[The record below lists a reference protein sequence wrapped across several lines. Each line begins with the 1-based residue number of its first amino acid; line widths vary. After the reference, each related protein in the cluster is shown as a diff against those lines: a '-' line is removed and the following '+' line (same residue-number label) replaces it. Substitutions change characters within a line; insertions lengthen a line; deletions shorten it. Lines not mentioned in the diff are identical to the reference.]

1 MYSRRTPSRYR
12 FAKFQSHY
20 DFSHQ
25 QCQKPHLRRL
35 GSLVFWSC
43 LTLSEPSW
51 SASRVGAVA
60 LTGSNVDPPNSTGVT
75 STSQD
80 LVDDIQSSTGEP
92 PQATID
98 NYPQQEFS
106 SLGCDRTQNLP
117 SQLASTPL
125 SQSAAQQIPPS
136 PNQQNQPCIP
146 TSLTAFIEVQQ
157 NAQQESQNSF
167 ESEVTEGGK
176 LQEEKLSSASPQ
188 QFSTPNTPATLL
200 PGRSNSPVSLSL
212 STPQPETSLSSSSQ
226 KTSQISST
234 SESKT
239 APRENSSDQSTP
251 AEDPELGNLQLR
263 ESEEGADPELGNLR
277 LRELAEPPL
286 PSQPSVYLQ
295 GRFGYFR
302 SNNLFLGVD
311 PIDDGLFATGLR
323 LVAAPSLG
331 PQTTVFAGVGG
342 NLIRYGDESQ
352 YDYNELRFDAG
363 LRQQIDKRTYGEVG
377 WINRQLFDKKEGDR
391 FLNDHSLYL
400 ALGRRDSLAKRLNLD
415 TYYQFRISFA
425 EPSNRSQ
432 AINSLGASL
441 GYDISSSLQASL
453 DYEFSIADF
462 TQRDRLDQY
471 HQVMG
476 RLTYSMSPNS
486 RLYVF
491 GGRSFGDSSASEID
505 FDGFVFGA
513 GVNLNLALF

>member
-1 MYSRRTPSRYR
+1 
-12 FAKFQSHY
+12 
-20 DFSHQ
+20 
-25 QCQKPHLRRL
+25 
-35 GSLVFWSC
+35 
-43 LTLSEPSW
+43 
-51 SASRVGAVA
+51 VA
-60 LTGSNVDPPNSTGVT
+60 LAGSKVDPPNSTGVT

-80 LVDDIQSSTGEP
+80 LVDDIQSSAGEL
-92 PQATID
+92 PQATVD
-98 NYPQQEFS
+98 NNPQQEFS
-106 SLGCDRTQNLP
+106 SLGCDRAENRS
-117 SQLASTPL
+117 SQLASAPI
-125 SQSAAQQIPPS
+125 SQSPAQQIPA
-136 PNQQNQPCIP
+136 NQQKQPCIP
-146 TSLTAFIEVQQ
+146 TSPTASIEVQQ
-157 NAQQESQNSF
+157 KAQQKSQNSI
-167 ESEVTEGGK
+167 ESEVTEGEK
-176 LQEEKLSSASPQ
+176 AQEEKLSPASEQNP
-188 QFSTPNTPATLL
+188 STPAPHATLL
-200 PGRSNSPVSLSL
+200 PVRSNSPVALSL
-212 STPQPETSLSSSSQ
+212 STPEPETSLAFSTGR
-226 KTSQISST
+226 TSEISST
-234 SESKT
+234 PESET
-239 APRENSSDQSTP
+239 VPRENSSAQSGQE
-251 AEDPELGNLQLR
+251 AEPELGNLQLR
-263 ESEEGADPELGNLR
+263 ESTEGEDPELGNLRLRESTEGEDPELGNLR
-277 LRELAEPPL
+277 LRELVEPSP

-311 PIDDGLFATGLR
+311 PIDDGLFNTGLR

-331 PQTTVFAGVGG
+331 PQTTAFAGVGG
-342 NLIRYGDESQ
+342 NLIRYGNESQ

-363 LRQQIDKRTYGEVG
+363 LRQQINRRTYGEVG

-425 EPSNRSQ
+425 DPSNRSQ

-441 GYDISSSLQASL
+441 GYDVSSSLQASL

-462 TQRDRLDQY
+462 TQQDRLDQS
-471 HQVMG
+471 HQVIG